1 MVEIIRDSLKYSNLK
16 NMKKISK
23 KNHKILNKPQGLR
36 LDIGGG
42 NNPQPGFINI
52 DYRSLEKVDIVH
64 DLEKQPWPIH
74 SNSVSLAISSHV
86 IEHINPVKGGFLNF
100 MNEAW
105 RILKPGGQ
113 FIIGAPYATS
123 PGMFRDPT
131 HCNFVNEESWLYF
144 SPTEKLYHGSLYSIY
159 APLPWDIKVNTW
171 HSNGN
176 LEVVLKKLPILP
188 EHKVDKEYL
197 RLLKKHTKLTK

>member
-1 MVEIIRDSLKYSNLK
+1 MKVSKTTRDLLSKRQIKYCDVGCGA
-16 NMKKISK
+16 
-23 KNHKILNKPQGLR
+23 NKQSPDWFG
-36 LDIGGG
+36 
-42 NNPQPGFINI
+42 I
-52 DYRSLEKVDIVH
+52 DYRKIDGVDLVQ
-64 DLEKQPWPIH
+64 DLEKFPWPIP
-74 SNSVSLAISSHV
+74 SNSFNVALSSHV
-86 IEHINPVKGGFLNF
+86 VEHINPSHGIFISW
-100 MNEAW
+100 MNEVW

-131 HCNFVNEESWLYF
+131 HCNFVNEETWLYF

-159 APLPWDIKVNTW
+159 APLPWDIKINTW

-197 RLLKKHTKLTK
+197 RLLKKHTKLNK